1 MLNADML
8 NDAYE
13 VADSRHGDGRT
24 IADAHRGHEGRQT
37 RARHTPAPKKVKH
50 DQVIFLAS
58 QLSIMVD
65 TGVPLDE
72 ALDSIAEQ
80 TDHSGLKVL
89 VTDISERVKGGNEF
103 SGALESHPKIFDTL
117 FISLM
122 RASEAS
128 GTMGEMLVRASDYME
143 SERETRKRVKGAM
156 IYPASMMS
164 FCVLVVIGLMV
175 FILPR
180 FEKIYAGK
188 GATLPLP
195 TRILMGIS
203 AALIDYWPFII
214 AGLAGLITAAV
225 LYFRSPGGKMLL
237 DKLRISM
244 PIIGPMYRKAC
255 LARSLRTLATMVSS
269 GVSMLEGLAITA
281 TAAGNYY
288 YRKIWTDLAESVKEG
303 SNLADPLYES
313 KLIPR
318 TVSQMISAGEK
329 TGRLGMV
336 MERIARHCEEDLKI
350 AVKAITMM
358 IEPIMIIVMGLIVG
372 GIAMAL
378 LLPVFS
384 IAKVMTK

>member
-1 MLNADML
+1 MLD
-8 NDAYE
+8 DAYQ
-13 VADSRHGDGRT
+13 VADGLRGNERSIVDARRGYGGGRM
-24 IADAHRGHEGRQT
+24 
-37 RARHTPAPKKVKH
+37 RARHIPAPKRVKH

-58 QLSIMVD
+58 QLAIMVD

-89 VTDISERVKGGNEF
+89 VTDISDRVKGGAEF

-128 GTMGEMLVRASDYME
+128 GTMGQMLVRASDYME
-143 SERETRKRVKGAM
+143 SQRETRKRVKGAM
-156 IYPASMMS
+156 IYPACMMG
-164 FCVLVVIGLMV
+164 FCVLVVIGLMAFV
-175 FILPR
+175 LPR

-188 GATLPLP
+188 GAALPLP
-195 TRILMGIS
+195 TRVLMGIS
-203 AALIDYWPFII
+203 AALIAYWPFII
-214 AGLAGLITAAV
+214 VGLAGLITAGA

-237 DKLRISM
+237 DKLRITI

-281 TAAGNYY
+281 TAAGNHYY
-288 YRKIWTDLAESVKEG
+288 YKIWMDLAESVKEG

-313 KLIPR
+313 DLIPR
-318 TVSQMISAGEK
+318 TVSQMISAGER
-329 TGRLGMV
+329 TGKLGTV
-336 MERIARHCEEDLKI
+336 MDRIARHCEDDLKI
-350 AVKAITMM
+350 AVKTITIM
-358 IEPIMIIVMGLIVG
+358 IEPIMIIIMGLIVG

>member
-1 MLNADML
+1 MPDNA
-8 NDAYE
+8 YQ
-13 VADSRHGDGRT
+13 VADGPHGGGGTIVDAHGGHEDGRP
-24 IADAHRGHEGRQT
+24 H
-37 RARHTPAPKKVKH
+37 ARYTAAPKKVKH

-80 TDHSGLKVL
+80 TDHTGLRAL
-89 VTDISERVKGGNEF
+89 VADVSERVKGGSEF
-103 SGALESHPKIFDTL
+103 SSALESHPKVFDTL

-128 GTMGEMLVRASDYME
+128 GTMGQMLTRASDYME

-188 GATLPLP
+188 GAALPLP
-195 TRILMGIS
+195 TRVLMGIS
-203 AALIDYWPFII
+203 SGLINYWMFII
-214 AGLAGLITAAV
+214 AGLAGVITAAV
-225 LYFRSPGGKMLL
+225 LYFRNPAGKMML
-237 DKLRISM
+237 DKLRITM

-288 YRKIWTDLAESVKEG
+288 YGKIWTDLAESVKEG

-313 KLIPR
+313 ALIPR

-336 MERIARHCEEDLKI
+336 MDRVADHCESDLKI